1 MMSSSQRFIRDREF
15 VSESHMALYL
25 FALRNI
31 VFALGS
37 DLLGL
42 GVPMY
47 NDLAFLQKLLSHS
60 RKKTSKLLAVSV

>member
-1 MMSSSQRFIRDREF
+1 
-15 VSESHMALYL
+15 MALYL

-47 NDLAFLQKLLSHS
+47 NDLAFLQKLLSYS
-60 RKKTSKLLAVSV
+60 RKKSSKLLAVSA